1 VADSFETPVERAIR
15 EATERGEFDNLPGA
29 GKPLRLGSPDD
40 PEWWVKAFLRRE
52 GVDVSGALSPALA
65 HRKEAA
71 SFPESLLD
79 LSHEAAV
86 RSVLEDYNRRVRLDR
101 LRPAVGP
108 HAPILAPL
116 VDVDEL
122 VGRWRA
128 LRPPP
133 PPRPEP
139 VAPEPRRRW
148 WRRRR

>member
-1 VADSFETPVERAIR
+1 MDQFETPVERAIR
-15 EATERGEFDNLPGA
+15 EATERGEFDDLPGA
-29 GKPLRLGSPDD
+29 GKPLRLGRPDD

-52 GVDVSGALSPALA
+52 GLDVSGALSPALA
-65 HRKEAA
+65 QRKEAA

-79 LSHEAAV
+79 LPNEAAV
-86 RSVLEDYNRRVRLDR
+86 VAVLEDYNRRVRLER

-116 VDVDEL
+116 VDVEEM
-122 VGRWRA
+122 VERWRD

-133 PPRPEP
+133 PPRPAPAAP
-139 VAPEPRRRW
+139 VPRRRW